1 MWQATL
7 ITTPG
12 AWLALGEGQANGAKG
27 YTAGLSRRQR
37 CTETIKKLG
46 FSGAE
51 ARTRRE
57 PARGR
62 ERARARVDGDDA
74 AGSRTR
80 RKMTTTPPGVEPGG
94 QGERER
100 QGETSERAS
109 GKASETS
116 ERAHRR
122 AAGNGEERRGPAR
135 ALPCPR
141 ARARGRPPPGVEPD
155 GRDATAARPATQE
168 SARAKER
175 KRSAGDCHRQIM
187 GVHVDTR
194 VYTCTYTNTDRT

>member
-12 AWLALGEGQANGAKG
+12 AWLALGEGQTNGAKG

-135 ALPCPR
+135 ALPCAR
-141 ARARGRPPPGVEPD
+141 ARARGRPTAGSSRPPR
-155 GRDATAARPATQE
+155 RDSSPT
-168 SARAKER
+168 
-175 KRSAGDCHRQIM
+175 C
-187 GVHVDTR
+187 DTR
-194 VYTCTYTNTDRT
+194 ERAREGKKEERGGLSQANNGGTRGYTCIHVYIHKHR